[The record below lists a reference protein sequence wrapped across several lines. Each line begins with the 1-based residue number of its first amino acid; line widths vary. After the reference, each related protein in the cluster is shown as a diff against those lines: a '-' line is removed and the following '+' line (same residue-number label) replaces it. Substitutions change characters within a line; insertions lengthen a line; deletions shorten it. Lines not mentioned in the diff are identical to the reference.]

1 MTGLVTRFSPYRTN
15 GMEPT
20 MTAFD
25 LFQIATC
32 EIAAGKRAA
41 AAATLTHAIRQIDR
55 DKVDAELRPD
65 LVALRQSLTVVP
77 A

>member
-1 MTGLVTRFSPYRTN
+1 
-15 GMEPT
+15 

-41 AAATLTHAIRQIDR
+41 AAMTLTHAIRQIDS
-55 DKVDAELRPD
+55 DKVDAELRAD
-65 LVALRQSLTVVP
+65 LVALRQSLIVRVP